1 MTFVTSC
8 DNAAA
13 AAMCGGG
20 CLDGGCLG
28 GSGGCLGGVGRS
40 GGGGVFGVGGPDDR
54 VDVSDGMCMSAGF
67 SCASDVVFLL
77 LAVTVTYSD
86 SSALPVLIKLLVLRQ
101 IVIY

>member
-1 MTFVTSC
+1 MFVTSC

-28 GSGGCLGGVGRS
+28 GVGCFGGGVFGA
-40 GGGGVFGVGGPDDR
+40 GGGVFGVGGPDDR

-67 SCASDVVFLL
+67 S
-77 LAVTVTYSD
+77 
-86 SSALPVLIKLLVLRQ
+86 
-101 IVIY
+101 

>member
-20 CLDGGCLG
+20 CLG
-28 GSGGCLGGVGRS
+28 GGCLGGVGCF
-40 GGGGVFGVGGPDDR
+40 GGGVFDAGGGVFGVGGPDDR

-67 SCASDVVFLL
+67 S
-77 LAVTVTYSD
+77 
-86 SSALPVLIKLLVLRQ
+86 
-101 IVIY
+101 